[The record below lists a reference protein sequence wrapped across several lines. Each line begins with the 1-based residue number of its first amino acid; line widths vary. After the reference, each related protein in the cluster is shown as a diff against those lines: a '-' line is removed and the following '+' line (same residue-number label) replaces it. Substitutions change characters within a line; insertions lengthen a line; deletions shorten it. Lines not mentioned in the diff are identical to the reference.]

1 MKGVETLTIHAA
13 SAKSANEMLEALS
26 DFPAE
31 LVESGESSMVVVDLG
46 GDAQIVGV
54 LNALQQ
60 YVTNRGDGAAHVE
73 FNGTNYVMHPE
84 PDPEPGG
91 L

>member
-1 MKGVETLTIHAA
+1 
-13 SAKSANEMLEALS
+13 
-26 DFPAE
+26 
-31 LVESGESSMVVVDLG
+31 
-46 GDAQIVGV
+46 
-54 LNALQQ
+54 
-60 YVTNRGDGAAHVE
+60 VTNRGDGAAHVE

>member
-1 MKGVETLTIHAA
+1 METLTIHAA
-13 SAKSANEMLEALS
+13 SDRSAREMLEALN

-31 LVESGESSMVVVDLG
+31 LVQAGDSSMVVVDLG

-54 LNALQQ
+54 LSALQE

-84 PDPEPGG
+84 PEPEPGG
-91 L
+91 LS